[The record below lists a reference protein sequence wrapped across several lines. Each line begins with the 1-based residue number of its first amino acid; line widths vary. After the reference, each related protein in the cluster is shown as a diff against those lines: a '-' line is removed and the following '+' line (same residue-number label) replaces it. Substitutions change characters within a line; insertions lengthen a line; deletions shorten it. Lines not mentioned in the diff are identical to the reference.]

1 MVLPRRSA
9 LPPTLSAQL
18 AALARRH
25 TPSDLQDVLTGF
37 SALPAGLVV
46 DASSELSTAIRP
58 QNPSLLEQLS
68 TKSERQL
75 LKINPDYAWLL
86 LFHYSGYE
94 REAALEAI
102 EVPPNS
108 PFFFSA
114 LAWRLNDW
122 VEPVRQAAVRCAER
136 VLPRISP
143 DVAATAAPYLL
154 DRRFVWGRWTEEP
167 KVLDAVFRR
176 ADVMA
181 ALAMRMQEQQTG
193 PFASCLRHAL
203 RYPEIDEHLPN
214 LAVAAVQ
221 PSVRAA
227 AYQCLISGRATW
239 PVGYGWTWV
248 NKIYGLRKRTRTL
261 GSRDIQIAS
270 PAVEWIRK
278 GIHDRS
284 VLVRRI
290 AADAMVGARA
300 QIPDADRLIAVL
312 ANDRSS
318 TIRSRADYMLRHPH
332 SEQS

>member
-9 LPPTLSAQL
+9 LPPALSAKL

-37 SALPAGLVV
+37 SALPASLVV

-102 EVPPNS
+102 KVPPSS

-154 DRRFVWGRWTEEP
+154 DRRFVWGRWSEEP
-167 KVLDAVFRR
+167 KVLDALFRR
-176 ADVMA
+176 TDVMA
-181 ALAMRMQEQQTG
+181 ALAMRIQKQQTG

-203 RYPEIDEHLPN
+203 RYPEIDEHLPR
-214 LAVAAVQ
+214 LAVDAVQ
-221 PSVRAA
+221 PSVRVA
-227 AYQCLISGRATW
+227 AYQCLMSGKATW
-239 PVGYGWTWV
+239 PVGFGWSWIDKV
-248 NKIYGLRKRTRTL
+248 YGLRRRVRML
-261 GSRDIQIAS
+261 DSRAIQRES
-270 PAVEWIRK
+270 PAAEWIRR
-278 GIHDRS
+278 GIHDKS
-284 VLVRRI
+284 ILVRRV

-300 QIPDADRLIAVL
+300 QLPDADSLIALL
-312 ANDRSS
+312 ADDRNSA
-318 TIRSRADYMLRHPH
+318 IRSRADYMLRHPH
-332 SEQS
+332 SEQL